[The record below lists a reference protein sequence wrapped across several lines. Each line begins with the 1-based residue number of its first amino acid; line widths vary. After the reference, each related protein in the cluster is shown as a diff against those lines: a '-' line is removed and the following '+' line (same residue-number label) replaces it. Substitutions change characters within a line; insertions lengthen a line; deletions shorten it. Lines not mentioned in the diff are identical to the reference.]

1 MGPGQH
7 FGLHRDLGHEEGIGI
22 GPLSPLTS
30 RVGRRGSFGAL
41 AAVQRSPG
49 GLAASA
55 PMAGHAS
62 LASQPLRRRLQRGTR
77 RHLGP
82 TDEGRAAR
90 VHIVR
95 GRRGRLG
102 GAWAGTS
109 EGTSRFSVIPTTLRQ
124 QRPSDHKPPSSS
136 RRSGSTGMIRRLQTS
151 RPLCP
156 LCCLRRRMGLWL
168 RPPPPPCPGPRPPTV
183 SRYPRRSSRHR
194 GTLPSTRLMSRRV
207 CQGGGTWSQSRI
219 AASLSISAGAG
230 D

>member
-124 QRPSDHKPPSSS
+124 QRPSDHKASLVLSQVRFDGNDSASSNQ
-136 RRSGSTGMIRRLQTS
+136 QTS
-151 RPLCP
+151 VPTVLFATEDGA
-156 LCCLRRRMGLWL
+156 LAQASAAAV
-168 RPPPPPCPGPRPPTV
+168 PGPESSHGLEV
-183 SRYPRRSSRHR
+183 SSTFIAPSGHIAINSFDVEAGLSGGRDVVAVTDSCEPVYISR
-194 GTLPSTRLMSRRV
+194 
-207 CQGGGTWSQSRI
+207 GG
-219 AASLSISAGAG
+219 
-230 D
+230 